1 MNKKVLSV
9 IMFTVGAAIGSAV
22 TWKVLKTKYEQIAQD
37 EIDSVKEEYLSL
49 MQKMKK
55 KLQDDVVNAKTQE
68 NDISEVEDDDYCDD
82 ASRDFTEQ
90 DMVEYHKLAGSY
102 HKTDDIKENN
112 KKGEDTEEVEVAY
125 INGPYVISP
134 DDFACSP
141 PGFNA
146 QPLDYFADGVLADG
160 WGYEVNIEETI
171 GEDAL
176 NHFGEY
182 DDDIVYVRNERTE
195 IDYEVSRD
203 PRTYE
208 EAVLKK
214 SDSY

>member
-55 KLQDDVVNAKTQE
+55 KLQDDVVNAKPQE
-68 NDISEVEDDDYCDD
+68 NDISEVEDDNYCDD
-82 ASRDFTEQ
+82 TSRDFTEQ

-102 HKTDDIKENN
+102 HKTSDIKENN
-112 KKGEDTEEVEVAY
+112 EKGEDTEEVEVAY

-146 QPLDYFADGVLADG
+146 QPLDYFADGVLADS
-160 WGYEVNIEETI
+160 WGYEVDIEETI

-203 PRTYE
+203 PRTYD
-208 EAVLKK
+208 EAVPNKP
-214 SDSY
+214 DSY